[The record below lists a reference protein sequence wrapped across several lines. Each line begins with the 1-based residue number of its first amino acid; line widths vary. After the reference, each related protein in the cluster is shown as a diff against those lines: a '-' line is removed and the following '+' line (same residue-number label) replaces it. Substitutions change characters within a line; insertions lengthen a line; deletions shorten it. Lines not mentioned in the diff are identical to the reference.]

1 MLFYSDAEPLSI
13 CAVIGPDHTH
23 CVQIGFSCTWI
34 CAIRRWP
41 FASDCA

>member
-23 CVQIGFSCTWI
+23 CE
-34 CAIRRWP
+34 RR
-41 FASDCA
+41 SEK